1 MLKKAIVIALLITTV
16 FTHPVI
22 FKNGKVFW
30 VSQNPNFND
39 IRLGVSKTNNWL
51 IGARVLEDRKSNE
64 VFALLNNNFLIKRNN
79 ILNSQSNL
87 YLLTSVGLN
96 TENAKG
102 MATVGIHG
110 DWENRNFMVMEM
122 LEYFSHNS
130 SWVSNTRLAYSPFA
144 VDYSKLSTWFIAQYG
159 VEYSKNNFSYLF
171 IPIIRF
177 YKKNYLIE
185 LGSNGNESF
194 LSFMTHF

>member
-1 MLKKAIVIALLITTV
+1 
-16 FTHPVI
+16 
-22 FKNGKVFW
+22 
-30 VSQNPNFND
+30 
-39 IRLGVSKTNNWL
+39 
-51 IGARVLEDRKSNE
+51 
-64 VFALLNNNFLIKRNN
+64 
-79 ILNSQSNL
+79 
-87 YLLTSVGLN
+87 
-96 TENAKG
+96 
-102 MATVGIHG
+102 
-110 DWENRNFMVMEM
+110 MVMEM

-144 VDYSKLSTWFIAQYG
+144 VDYSKVSTWFIAQYR
-159 VEYSKNNFSYLF
+159 VEYAKNDFSYLF